1 MAATTAIAVRNPFGM
16 SKKFPHFR
24 QKLAKEC
31 GAVCLQMIA
40 KYYGRHFHIERLMS
54 LAHQSQ
60 TGASMLGLSEAA
72 EAIGMHTVGARMS
85 YNELLDDIPL
95 PGIAHWRGSHFV
107 VLVEATDKY
116 VTVADPA
123 ADDLITLPVEAFT
136 EGWIGEPNREMQGV
150 MLLME
155 PTAAFYSQNEEQVA
169 SLSAADLFRRFFS
182 YKGLIALVGLGL
194 LASLFLMFLFPFLFK
209 TMVDKGVESQAPQ
222 VLLKVMAIWLVLYL
236 VKAGLDFFKNA
247 ILSFIGRRV
256 NLQMLVDFMRK
267 ILRLPLSFFHSR
279 RADDII
285 QLLYDNTRLQRFLT
299 HDLVS
304 VFYAGMLLLIYA
316 AIVAILSWKV
326 LLVFALA
333 TVLQVAS
340 TLYLLKRRQKI
351 NYHRLEQAAS
361 HFHLLNELLRGIQ
374 AIRLNNAELAY
385 RWNWERSEVRL
396 NKLSN
401 DWQNSYQHTT
411 DWSNIIGELRNILI
425 IYLSLVAVTTGQLSI
440 GALVAILFILTQVG
454 TPVRQIMDYFLG
466 WQDVK
471 YMLSRMDYI
480 RSSQE
485 VDDKGTIDT
494 VPVGAALTGEGV
506 SFRYDEE
513 DAAWVF
519 RYFDFAIEPGN
530 VNCFVGKSGC
540 GKTTLLKLL
549 LGSLEPGEGVIK
561 LGGVP
566 LSDIVP
572 TAWLEKCGVVPQD
585 GHIFSASIARN
596 IAIGEDEIDGERL
609 FMASRMAGVLSFI
622 DRFSNGFQTK
632 VGEGGV
638 GLSRGQ
644 RQCILIAR
652 ALYKQPD
659 YLFLDEPTNDLDS
672 MAEEHILKEIF
683 EAYKDKTVVIFSNRM
698 FDSSLKINYIQMPE
712 NLQNILPGRSV
723 RGGGKEVPDGFLGFR
738 GVDPDFRREV

>member
-1 MAATTAIAVRNPFGM
+1 M
-16 SKKFPHFR
+16 
-24 QKLAKEC
+24 
-31 GAVCLQMIA
+31 QMIA
-40 KYYGRHFHIERLMS
+40 RYYGRHFHIEKLMS

-60 TGASMLGLSEAA
+60 SGATLLGISEAA
-72 EAIGMHTVGARMS
+72 EAIGMHTVGARLS

-95 PGIAHWRGSHFV
+95 PGIAHWRGNHFV
-107 VLVEATDKY
+107 VVVEATDKH

-123 ADDLITLPVEAFT
+123 AEDMITLPVEAFA
-136 EGWIGEPNREMQGV
+136 EGWTGEADRDEKGV
-150 MLLME
+150 ILLME
-155 PTAAFYSQNEEQVA
+155 PTAKFYSQAEEQVEA
-169 SLSAADLFRRFFS
+169 VSAKELFRKFFS
-182 YKGLIALVGLGL
+182 YKGLITLVALSL

-209 TMVDKGVESQAPQ
+209 TMVDKGVESQAPE

-236 VKAGLDFFKNA
+236 IKAGLDFFKNS

-285 QLLYDNTRLQRFLT
+285 QLLYDNTRLQRFMT
-299 HDLVS
+299 QDLVS
-304 VFYAGMLLLIYA
+304 VFYAGLLLVIYA
-316 AIVAILSWKV
+316 AVMALFSWKV
-326 LLVFALA
+326 LIVFAVA
-333 TVLQVAS
+333 TALQVGT
-340 TLYLLKRRQKI
+340 TLLLLRKRQQI

-374 AIRLNNAELAY
+374 AIRLSNAELAY

-396 NKLSN
+396 NKLSSE
-401 DWQNSYQHTT
+401 WQNSYQRTT
-411 DWSNIIGELRNILI
+411 DWSNIIGEIRNILI
-425 IYLSLVAVTTGQLSI
+425 IYLSLVSVTTGQISI

-454 TPVRQIMDYFLG
+454 TPVRQIIDYFLD

-471 YMLSRMDYI
+471 SLLSRMDFI
-480 RSSQE
+480 RNSQE
-485 VDDKGTIDT
+485 IDDKGTIDV
-494 VPVGAALTGEGV
+494 VPPQAGISGEGV

-513 DAAWVF
+513 DASWVF
-519 RYFDFAIEPGN
+519 RYFDFEIVPGQ

-540 GKTTLLKLL
+540 GKTTLLSLL
-549 LGSLEPGEGVIK
+549 LGSQEPVEGVIK
-561 LGGVP
+561 IGGVP
-566 LSDIVP
+566 LSDIVQ

-596 IAIGEDEIDGERL
+596 IAIGEDEINGERL
-609 FMASRMAGVLSFI
+609 FNASRIAGVLSFI
-622 DRFSNGFQTK
+622 DRFKDGFQTK

-652 ALYKQPD
+652 ALYKQPEF
-659 YLFLDEPTNDLDS
+659 LFLDEPTNDLDS
-672 MAEEHILKEIF
+672 IAEEHILKAIV

-698 FDSSLKINYIQMPE
+698 FDNSFKFNYIPMPE
-712 NLQNILPGRSV
+712 NLQSILPGRSIS
-723 RGGGKEVPDGFLGFR
+723 GGGKEVPNGFMGF
-738 GVDPDFRREV
+738 DFFGN

>member
-1 MAATTAIAVRNPFGM
+1 
-16 SKKFPHFR
+16 
-24 QKLAKEC
+24 
-31 GAVCLQMIA
+31 MIA
-40 KYYGRHFHIERLMS
+40 RYYGRNFHIERLMS
-54 LAHQSQ
+54 LAHQRQS
-60 TGASMLGLSEAA
+60 GASMLGISEAA
-72 EAIGMHTVGARMS
+72 EAIGMHTVGAKMS
-85 YNELLDDIPL
+85 FNELLDDIPL

-107 VLVEATDKY
+107 VVVEATDKY
-116 VTVADPA
+116 VIVADPA
-123 ADDLITLPVEAFT
+123 ADDLITLPVAAFI
-136 EGWIGEPNREMQGV
+136 EGWTGEADPDARGII
-150 MLLME
+150 LLME
-155 PTAAFYSQNEEQVA
+155 PTAAFYSQENDQVR
-169 SLSAADLFRRFFS
+169 SLSAGELFKRFFS
-182 YKGLIALVGLGL
+182 YKGLITLVALSLA
-194 LASLFLMFLFPFLFK
+194 ASLFLMFLFPFLFK

-222 VLLKVMAIWLVLYL
+222 VLLKVMVIWLVLYL
-236 VKAGLDFFKNA
+236 IKAGLDFFKNSL
-247 ILSFIGRRV
+247 LSFIGRRV
-256 NLQMLVDFMRK
+256 NLQMLVEFMRK

-299 HDLVS
+299 QELVS
-304 VFYAGMLLLIYA
+304 VIYATFLLLIYGVIMA
-316 AIVAILSWKV
+316 VFSWKV
-326 LLVFALA
+326 LVVFAVA
-333 TVLQVAS
+333 TALQVAV
-340 TLYLLKRRQKI
+340 TLLLLKKRQTT

-361 HFHLLNELLRGIQ
+361 HFHLLNELLRGVQ

-401 DWQNSYQHTT
+401 DWQNSYQRTT

-425 IYLSLVAVTTGQLSI
+425 IYLSLVSVTTGQLSI

-480 RSSQE
+480 RSSPE
-485 VDDKGTIDT
+485 VDEKGTIDV
-494 VPVGAALTGEGV
+494 VPAGANLTGEGV

-519 RYFDFAIEPGN
+519 RYFDFEIEPGK

-540 GKTTLLKLL
+540 GKSTLLNLL

-561 LGGVP
+561 VGGVP
-566 LSDIVP
+566 LSDIVQS
-572 TAWLEKCGVVPQD
+572 AWLEKCGVVPQD

-596 IAIGEDEIDGERL
+596 IAIGEDQIDGERL
-609 FMASRMAGVLSFI
+609 FKAAKMAGVLSFI

-632 VGEGGV
+632 VGEGGA

-652 ALYKQPD
+652 ALYKEPEF
-659 YLFLDEPTNDLDS
+659 LFLDEPTNDLDS
-672 MAEEHILKEIF
+672 IAEEHILKAIF
-683 EAYKDKTVVIFSNRM
+683 EAYHDKTVVLFSNRM
-698 FDSSLKINYIQMPE
+698 FNSQFKINYIQMPE

-723 RGGGKEVPDGFLGFR
+723 RGGGREVPDGFLGF
-738 GVDPDFRREV
+738 DFFGN